1 MSCFDVRTKPELA
14 KLLLVGPFEIDHVIE
29 KRKHYYRPVKLPK
42 SNGTYRTLNVPC
54 GPLKLLQQKIK
65 RHILDPVALSD
76 CVHGG
81 VLGRSVV
88 TNARPHI
95 RKRVVFT
102 LDLKDFFPSV
112 SPGTV
117 QKIFVALGFSVQ
129 TADLLV
135 QVTTWDRQLPQGAT
149 TSLGLANLSMMRV
162 DVRLSTLARKN
173 GFAYTRYVDDLAF
186 SGNERLMDFRRLI
199 QRIVEGEGFRV
210 NPAKICTMHSG
221 MRQSVAKVVVNKKLN
236 LPREKRRL
244 IRQQVLTFAS
254 TPVRFRN
261 NSSEIRGQ
269 LSWLSSVNPQLGFH
283 LRKQIG
289 NL

>member
-1 MSCFDVRTKPELA
+1 MSCFDIRTKLELA
-14 KLLLVGPFEIDHVIE
+14 KLLRVGAFEIDSVIE
-29 KRKHYYRPVKLPK
+29 KRGHYYRPAKLPK
-42 SNGTYRTLNVPC
+42 TDGSYRMLNVPC

-65 RHILDPVALSD
+65 RHILDSITLFD

-88 TNARPHI
+88 TNARPHT
-95 RKRVVFT
+95 KKQVVFT

-117 QKIFVALGFSVQ
+117 QKIFAALGFSAQ

-135 QVTTWDRQLPQGAT
+135 RITTWDQQLPQGAP
-149 TSLGLANLSMMRV
+149 TSPGLANLSMMRV
-162 DVRLSTLARKN
+162 DVRLSTLAKKR
-173 GFAYTRYVDDLAF
+173 GFTYTRYVDDLAF

-199 QRIVEGEGFRV
+199 QRIVEDEGFSV
-210 NPAKICTMHSG
+210 NPAKICTMHAG
-221 MRQSVAKVVVNKKLN
+221 MRQTVAKVVVNKKPN
-236 LPREKRRL
+236 LPREKRRS

-261 NSSEIRGQ
+261 NSNEVRGQ
-269 LSWLSSVNPQLGFH
+269 LSWLSSVNPQLGFQ

-289 NL
+289 KL